1 MQKYKIQVYNQE
13 MTELAWENN
22 KGFETINE
30 ALAEAYDMASNCHDI
45 VILMRQSASDKKML
59 EENSKVLLI

>member
-13 MTELAWENN
+13 MTELVWENN

-45 VILMRQSASDKKML
+45 VILMRQSASDKKCWR
-59 EENSKVLLI
+59 KIAKFY

>member
-1 MQKYKIQVYNQE
+1 MQKFKIQVYNQE
-13 MTELAWENN
+13 MTELVWENN

-45 VILMRQSASDKKML
+45 VILMRQSASDKKCWR
-59 EENSKVLLI
+59 KIAKFY